1 MMRKNTMQSP
11 PVHPEKRT
19 MNLLRASAIDRKAL
33 LPVLL
38 AVILLLILFAKVGIL
53 DPLGQ
58 KTEAYQALAAKQEQ
72 LAQINAK
79 LADFDALQQQYCRYS
94 FGLMNDTEVNLVSR
108 MDVLALV
115 ETKIAGRAIIEDFA
129 VNNNLLTMN
138 LQGITLRE
146 ASALVSSLEDCDL
159 VARATVNSATA
170 DDGKEARIFISI
182 TLTKNSQEAEE

>member
-58 KTEAYQALAAKQEQ
+58 KTEAYQTLAAKQEQ

-108 MDVLALV
+108 MDVLALL

-146 ASALVSSLEDCDL
+146 ASALVSSLEACDL

>member
-1 MMRKNTMQSP
+1 
-11 PVHPEKRT
+11 

-58 KTEAYQALAAKQEQ
+58 KAEAYQDLAAKQKQ

-146 ASALVSSLEDCDL
+146 ASALVSSLEACDL

>member
-146 ASALVSSLEDCDL
+146 ASALVSSLEACDL

>member
-58 KTEAYQALAAKQEQ
+58 KTEAYQTLAAKQEQ

>member
-58 KTEAYQALAAKQEQ
+58 KTEAYQTLAAKQEQ

-146 ASALVSSLEDCDL
+146 ASALVSSLEECDL

>member
-19 MNLLRASAIDRKAL
+19 MNLLRASAIDRKTL

-58 KTEAYQALAAKQEQ
+58 KAEAYQDLAAKQKQ

-146 ASALVSSLEDCDL
+146 ASALVSSLEACDL